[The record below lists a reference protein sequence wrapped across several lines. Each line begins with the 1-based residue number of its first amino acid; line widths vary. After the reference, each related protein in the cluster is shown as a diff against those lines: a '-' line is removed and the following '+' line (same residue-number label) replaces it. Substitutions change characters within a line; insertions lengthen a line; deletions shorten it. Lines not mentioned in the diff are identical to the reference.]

1 MNIQSLKLF
10 LSVVEWGSFAAAARA
25 SNIDPSQISRAI
37 SGLEED
43 LGIRLFHRT
52 TRSLALTDQGI
63 NYHARVRD
71 ILDELEAATEQA
83 RLSVQ
88 SVTGTLKITLSSAY
102 ANTRLIP
109 LLPEFRKRWPDIR
122 LEILVTD
129 DKIDLARSGVD
140 LAIRHA
146 PEIEHSVIC
155 SKLHDT
161 RYHVVASPEYLSR
174 KKAIVKPAD
183 LSDHDL
189 ILFDFPEFQRSWQFR
204 RNRGQE
210 TITVPVQGAL
220 VISSALAIQKA
231 MRDGMGAALL
241 PDWLIREDLASGSCI
256 DLFPDDQVTAHSV
269 ETGAWILYPSRK
281 FLPAKTRV
289 MIDFLRHKLGRSN
302 IA

>member
-1 MNIQSLKLF
+1 MNIQSLKQF
-10 LSVVEWGSFAAAARA
+10 LSVVECGSFAAAARA
-25 SNIDPSQISRAI
+25 SDVDPSQISRTI

-63 NYHARVRD
+63 NYYARVRD
-71 ILDELEAATEQA
+71 ILDELEAAKEEA
-83 RLSVQ
+83 RLSGQ

-102 ANTRLIP
+102 ANAQVIP
-109 LLPEFRKRWPDIR
+109 LLPEFRETWPDIR
-122 LEILVTD
+122 LELLVTD
-129 DKIDLARSGVD
+129 DTIDLARDGID

-146 PEIEHSVIC
+146 PEIEQSVIC

-161 RYHVVASPEYLSR
+161 RYHVVANPEYLSR
-174 KKAIVKPAD
+174 RKAVEKPAD

-189 ILFDFPEFQRSWQFR
+189 ILFDLPDFRKSWLFR
-204 RNRGQE
+204 RNMDQE
-210 TITVPVQGAL
+210 TIPVQGAL
-220 VISSALAIQKA
+220 VVSSALAIQKA
-231 MRDGMGAALL
+231 MLDGMGVALL
-241 PDWLIREDLASGSCI
+241 PDWLVKNDLASGACM
-256 DLFPDDQVTAHSV
+256 DLFPDYRVAAHSF

-289 MIDFLRHKLGRSN
+289 MIDFLRRKLGRQD